1 MPQGLKYLIA
11 AIPLAL
17 ASLTPAAADTLGDL
31 DQLAMAAE
39 DPEQGFALASSLA
52 ASGALVEALATLERT
67 LAAHP
72 KTKRAQLLHASILCR
87 LDDRS
92 GGEVEFARLK
102 KGDFK
107 KAEWAE
113 ARAPCEGAAQ

>member
-11 AIPLAL
+11 AIPLVLVPL
-17 ASLTPAAADTLGDL
+17 APAAADTLEQL
-31 DQLAMAAE
+31 DRLTFASE
-39 DPEQGFALASSLA
+39 DPEQGLALARSLA

-67 LAAHP
+67 LAAKP
-72 KTKRAQLLHASILCR
+72 KTKRALLLHASILCR
-87 LDDRS
+87 LDDRT
-92 GGEVEFARLK
+92 GGEVEFDKLK

-113 ARAPCEGAAQ
+113 ARAPCEAGR

>member
-1 MPQGLKYLIA
+1 MPQGFRCLIA

-17 ASLTPAAADTLGDL
+17 APLAPAAADSLAQLDL
-31 DQLAMAAE
+31 LATASE
-39 DPEQGFALASSLA
+39 DPVQGLALARQQA
-52 ASGALVEALATLERT
+52 AGGALLEALATLERT

-72 KTKRAQLLHASILCR
+72 KTKPALLLHASLLCR
-87 LDDRS
+87 LDDRA

-107 KAEWAE
+107 KPDWAA
-113 ARAPCEGAAQ
+113 ARAPCEAAGQ